1 MARIGDKIP
10 SKTKCDLVVERIVSK
25 LVHGD
30 LKHGDRLPSE
40 GALAEE
46 FGISRVTIREAF
58 KKLNMMG
65 IVSIHQGDGTF
76 IEEIKLD
83 NLMSPLYSKLL
94 LNETSIEKIYE
105 ARLWIE
111 AGCASMAADAAPET
125 ALLALNETLLSM
137 RTAMETNDNALF
149 STLDDQFHTQ
159 LCAASGNYVLNSTIS
174 VLRGITR
181 VYLSHMMTGETMA
194 DSYAH
199 HLRILTALRA
209 RDRDAAEA
217 AMKLHIR
224 GCKQAMLAAMEAQ
237 ARRETTP
244 PDR

>member
-1 MARIGDKIP
+1 MVQIGHKIQ
-10 SKTKCDLVVERIVSK
+10 SKTKCDLVVEQIVSK
-25 LVHGD
+25 LVHGE
-30 LKHGDRLPSE
+30 LKHGDRLPPE
-40 GALAEE
+40 AALAEE

-94 LNETSIEKIYE
+94 LNETNIKKIYE

-111 AGCASMAADAAPET
+111 AGCASMAAEDASDAALQEIE
-125 ALLALNETLLSM
+125 ETLGAM
-137 RTAMETNDNALF
+137 KAAMEADDNDRF
-149 STLDDQFHTQ
+149 SSLDDQFHMQ
-159 LCAASGNYVLNSTIS
+159 ICAASGNYVLSSTLSII
-174 VLRGITR
+174 RRITR
-181 VYLSHMMTGETMA
+181 IYLAHMMTDETMA

-199 HLRILTALRA
+199 HQRILSALCA
-209 RDRDAAEA
+209 RDSDAAEA

-224 GCKQAMLAAMEAQ
+224 GCKQAMLASLKTEP
-237 ARRETTP
+237 R
-244 PDR
+244 